1 MLDLPARVLSRRT
14 FSTRRANAAGAFAPD
29 PDAEIRVAAEAA
41 ALRAIDT
48 LAGALAGLRHVL
60 DVSDLVQYW
69 KHSVRPT
76 GIQRVQI
83 EVVRRVFS
91 GAPLDGVAG
100 QIVAVFFDP
109 EAGWWQLLEP
119 ERLLRQIGLSFQVTL
134 GTEDWNRELMRCLR
148 SARQYL
154 PQRGDTIV
162 NLGTS
167 WWLPDYHY
175 RVRQLRLAFNI
186 GYVPFIHDVIPL
198 VVPQLCDHGLTEEF
212 RLWFRDAIA
221 TADHVI
227 VNSVFSRQDVAE
239 EAMALTGIRPAP
251 SVVRLNAPYPAPGG
265 GVSSAI
271 VERLDLDIS
280 RYVLCVGTLEGRK
293 NHILL
298 FEVWQRLLER
308 LPVERVARLVLVGKR
323 GSLFEEAAAF
333 LERHSDLRAHL
344 VMLTDIS
351 DGELADLYRGA
362 EFTVYPSLY
371 EGWGLPIT
379 EAIGH
384 GKLTVASNASSI
396 PEVASPGDIL
406 LAPDDL
412 DGWTDAVASL
422 LASDATLAAA
432 TARSRAQA
440 DLRSWHDVA
449 TEIFAAVEAHRGQPF
464 APARPTMQDGRIYDF
479 GSLTARL
486 RYPYSALGFRRGNGW
501 HAPEPWGSWSASGL
515 TELSFVASSPASRFL
530 YLRLRGG
537 PRPSTVTVTADRSVR
552 TVRALQTDEE
562 AVLRLDLGGET
573 VAGLDA
579 QEHTVRLSVVPE
591 VDCASIT
598 DGADR
603 RVIGVGVLQVMSAT
617 RTDMVARLDFLE
629 ATQMQLVASEQ

>member
-1 MLDLPARVLSRRT
+1 M
-14 FSTRRANAAGAFAPD
+14 
-29 PDAEIRVAAEAA
+29 
-41 ALRAIDT
+41 
-48 LAGALAGLRHVL
+48 L

-91 GAPLDGVAG
+91 GVPLVGVAG
-100 QIVAVFFDP
+100 AIVAVFFDP
-109 EAGWWQLLEP
+109 EAGWWQLIEP

-154 PQRGDTIV
+154 PQSGDTIV

-175 RVRQLRLAFNI
+175 RVRQLRLDFQV

-221 TADHVI
+221 IADHVI
-227 VNSVFSRQDVAE
+227 VNSVFSRADVAE
-239 EAMALTGIRPAP
+239 EAVALTGLRPEP
-251 SVVRLNAPYPAPGG
+251 SVVRLNAPYPVPGD
-265 GVSSAI
+265 GVPSAI
-271 VERLDLDIS
+271 LERLDLDIT
-280 RYVLCVGTLEGRK
+280 RYVLSVGTLEGRK

-308 LPVERVARLVLVGKR
+308 LPEERLARLVLVGKR
-323 GSLFEEAAAF
+323 GSLFEEASAF
-333 LERHSDLRAHL
+333 LERHPDLRPHL

-351 DGELADLYRGA
+351 DLELADLYRGA

-371 EGWGLPIT
+371 EGWGLPVT
-379 EAIGH
+379 EATGH
-384 GKLTVASNASSI
+384 GKLTVASNAASI

-406 LAPDDL
+406 LAPDDIE
-412 DGWTDAVASL
+412 GWTSAIAGL
-422 LASDATLAAA
+422 LGSDAALAAA
-432 TARSRAQA
+432 TERSRAEA

-449 TEIFAAVEAHRGQPF
+449 TDIFAAVEAHRGQLF
-464 APARPTMQDGRIYDF
+464 APERPRIEDGRIYDF
-479 GSLTARL
+479 GAASARL
-486 RYPYSALGFRRGNGW
+486 RHRFSALGLRRGHGG
-501 HAPEPWGSWSASGL
+501 HAPEMWGSWSAPGL
-515 TELSFVASSPASRFL
+515 TELSFVTGSAASRFL

-537 PRPSTVTVTADRSVR
+537 PLASTVAVTADRSAR
-552 TVRALQTDEE
+552 TTRRLAPDEE
-562 AVLRLDLGGET
+562 AVLRLELGAVT
-573 VAGLDA
+573 VAGLA
-579 QEHTVRLSVVPE
+579 ANEHTVRISVDPE
-591 VDCASIT
+591 VDCATTT
-598 DGADR
+598 DGGDR
-603 RVIGVGVLQVMSAT
+603 RVIGVGVLQVMSAV
-617 RTDMVARLDFLE
+617 RTDMMARLAFLE
-629 ATQMQLVASEQ
+629 ATQMQLVEAEAT